1 MTRSILWALSL
12 ILLVLQYRLI
22 AGDGSIIDVLRLRR
36 AISAEQEVVTKLE
49 KRNQL
54 LDAEVQALKAKPE
67 ALEERARTELG
78 MVKEGETFCLVVEP
92 AR

>member
-1 MTRSILWALSL
+1 MSRSLLWVLSL
-12 ILLVLQYRLI
+12 ILLVLQYRLF
-22 AGDGSIIDVLRLRR
+22 AGDGSVLDVLRLRK

-49 KRNQL
+49 KRNQQ
-54 LDAEVQALKAKPE
+54 LDREVQALKAKPE